1 MTTLRVE
8 TTESSPDMHFW
19 PTRNVFCVF
28 FEMESKILLAFLA
41 PGEKHAGLQD
51 LEAENNEKACS

>member
-1 MTTLRVE
+1 
-8 TTESSPDMHFW
+8 MHYW
-19 PTRNVFCVF
+19 PTRNVFRVF